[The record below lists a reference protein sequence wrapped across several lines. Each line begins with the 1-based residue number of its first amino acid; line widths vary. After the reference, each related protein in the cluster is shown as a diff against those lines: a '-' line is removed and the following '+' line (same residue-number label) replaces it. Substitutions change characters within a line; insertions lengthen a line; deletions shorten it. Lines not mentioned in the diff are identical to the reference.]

1 MAVLKQKKSS
11 EKIAQEQKR
20 QEKLRRKLEIQ
31 QKKRDFGESWRQ
43 GLSEKQR
50 KELEEIIGDIDAPHL
65 IDFIDT
71 NKFFDPVSFYKDNK
85 GQNLDFD
92 YKAYIEAEEAYKDSL
107 ENIDRELKG
116 ELSDDE
122 KDIEE
127 FLEEQGK
134 KDKEKEENK
143 SLKKIIKAPRFLQTK
158 YKEWTKYFPRFVPLF
173 NKQICS
179 CCGQVLSYDSYFP
192 QYVETNLARIEEN
205 GVMRSHVCINCCKRI
220 YEYLFYT
227 KAEKDPV
234 EAMKWYCSYMNI
246 YFSEVV
252 YYKAR
257 ENMKINGMK
266 FHIVQEY
273 MYIIDKY
280 PKYKDKTFMESSI
293 SFGGNNGTVN
303 GVDGPNNK
311 NSGNLGVDV
320 SDNNVGA
327 KEQISLLPDG
337 WDKQDEK
344 NRKLVVKMVGYD
356 PFDYETDENR
366 KQLYNDFLGMLE
378 QGMEM
383 DQVKMQ
389 AAIQIVTSFLRV
401 RELTKSQRMKEI
413 EGVNVSELK
422 AISDLKAKEL
432 KTITDFSRD
441 NGFSERFA
449 TKKSKGENSF
459 TGIMKKMDESKYE
472 DNLANKYDMA
482 TSSTIQAAADASM
495 KAIFKQL
502 SLGEAEAWQTCQT
515 QLKRIDELTREN
527 AKITE
532 ELRNAKYELAKI
544 NLLNK
549 AKEQGTLEEDEDF
562 DDVSGGI

>member
-1 MAVLKQKKSS
+1 M
-11 EKIAQEQKR
+11 EIEQAY
-20 QEKLRRKLEIQ
+20 EDSLNNI
-31 QKKRDFGESWRQ
+31 D
-43 GLSEKQR
+43 
-50 KELEEIIGDIDAPHL
+50 KEL
-65 IDFIDT
+65 
-71 NKFFDPVSFYKDNK
+71 N
-85 GQNLDFD
+85 
-92 YKAYIEAEEAYKDSL
+92 
-107 ENIDRELKG
+107 G

-122 KDIEE
+122 KSLEE
-127 FLEEQGK
+127 FLEEQSK
-134 KDKEKEENK
+134 KDEKENNK
-143 SLKKIIKAPRFLQTK
+143 INKPITIPRFLQIK
-158 YKEWTKYFPRFVPLF
+158 YKEWTKYFSRFVPLF

-179 CCGQVLSYDSYFP
+179 CCGQVLNYDSYFP
-192 QYVETNLARIEEN
+192 QYVETNLARIEKN
-205 GVMRSHVCINCCKRI
+205 GTMRAHVCINCCKRI
-220 YEYLFYT
+220 YEYLFYI

-234 EAMKWYCSYMNI
+234 EAMKWFCSYMNV
-246 YFSEVV
+246 YFDETI
-252 YYKAR
+252 YYKAK
-257 ENMKINGMK
+257 ESMKKNGMK
-266 FHIVQEY
+266 FHIIQEY

-280 PKYKDKTFMESSI
+280 PKYKNKTFMDSNI
-293 SFGGNNGTVN
+293 NFGGKNGNNGTN
-303 GVDGPNNK
+303 DRSPRSVDIDNNTNNK
-311 NSGNLGVDV
+311 EQ
-320 SDNNVGA
+320 
-327 KEQISLLPDG
+327 EQINLLPDG

-344 NRKLVVKMVGYD
+344 NRKLVIKMVGYD

-401 RELTKSQRMKEI
+401 RELTRTQRMKEI
-413 EGVNVSELK
+413 EGANVNELK

-432 KTITDFSRD
+432 KTITDFSKD
-441 NGFSERFA
+441 NGFSERYA

-472 DNLANKYDMA
+472 DSLANKYDMA

-495 KAIFKQL
+495 AAIFKQL

-532 ELRNAKYELAKI
+532 DLRNAKYELAKI

-549 AKEQGTLEEDEDF
+549 AKEQGTLEEDEEF
-562 DDVSGGI
+562 DEVSGGI

>member
-43 GLSEKQR
+43 GLSERQR
-50 KELEEIIGDIDAPHL
+50 KELEEIVGDIDAPHL

-85 GQNLDFD
+85 GNNLDFD
-92 YKAYIEAEEAYKDSL
+92 YKAYMEAEQAYEDSL
-107 ENIDRELKG
+107 SNIDKELNG

-122 KDIEE
+122 KSLEE
-127 FLEEQGK
+127 FLEEQNE
-134 KDKEKEENK
+134 KDKKENDKKNK
-143 SLKKIIKAPRFLQTK
+143 SITVPRFLQIK
-158 YKEWTKYFPRFVPLF
+158 YKEWTKYFSRFVPLF

-192 QYVETNLARIEEN
+192 QYIETNLARIEEN
-205 GVMRSHVCINCCKRI
+205 GTMRSHVCINCCKRI
-220 YEYLFYT
+220 YEYLFYI

-234 EAMKWYCSYMNI
+234 EAMKWFCSYMNV
-246 YFSEVV
+246 YFDEII
-252 YYKAR
+252 YYKAK
-257 ENMKINGMK
+257 ESMEKNGMK

-280 PKYKDKTFMESSI
+280 PKYKNKTFMDSNI
-293 SFGGNNGTVN
+293 NFGGKDGNSGSNDRSPGSVDIDNNI
-303 GVDGPNNK
+303 DNNK
-311 NSGNLGVDV
+311 N
-320 SDNNVGA
+320 
-327 KEQISLLPDG
+327 KEQINLLPDG

-344 NRKLVVKMVGYD
+344 NRKLVIKMVGYD

-401 RELTKSQRMKEI
+401 RELTKTQRMKEL
-413 EGVNVSELK
+413 EGANVNELK

-432 KTITDFSRD
+432 KTITDFSKD
-441 NGFSERFA
+441 NGFSERYA

-495 KAIFKQL
+495 AAIFKQL

-527 AKITE
+527 AKVTE
-532 ELRNAKYELAKI
+532 ELREAKYELAKI

-549 AKEQGTLEEDEDF
+549 AKEQGTLEEDEEF
-562 DDVSGGI
+562 DEVSGGI